1 MYANIN
7 KYFNYWPKIVIKI
20 ILICCG
26 LSMFVNTVV
35 LVNHISTGFENYI
48 LGMLLHLVIIIHF
61 FRVLRTQ
68 KTLKNAH
75 MGKVWRK
82 EFNFSDEQVEAALK
96 QIDSEVTNPLYVDTA
111 TKNTFMITQNW
122 IIGADSL
129 SRATAVRLKD
139 IKSYERLV
147 ASHTKGSTITY
158 FYYLVL
164 KCYGDKEMNI
174 RLCSENNVDDAA
186 CELGTVLKNYPCDS
200 GK

>member
-7 KYFNYWPKIVIKI
+7 KYFNYWPKTVIKI
-20 ILICCG
+20 ILVCCG
-26 LSMFVNTVV
+26 FSMFVNTAV
-35 LVNHISTGFENYI
+35 LVNHISTGFEDYI
-48 LGMLLHLVIIIHF
+48 LGILLHLIIMIHF

-82 EFNFSDEQVEAALK
+82 EFNFSHEQVEAALK
-96 QIDSEVTNPLYVDTA
+96 QMDSEVTKPLYVDTT
-111 TKNTFMITQNW
+111 TKNTFMITENW
-122 IIGADSL
+122 LIGADSL

-147 ASHTKGSTITY
+147 VSHTKGITTTY
-158 FYYLVL
+158 VYYLVL

-174 RLCSENNVDDAA
+174 CLSSEDKVDDAA
-186 CELGTVLKNYPCDS
+186 CELGAVLKINN
-200 GK
+200 

>member
-7 KYFNYWPKIVIKI
+7 KYFNYWPKTVIKI

-26 LSMFVNTVV
+26 LSMFVNTVI
-35 LVNHISTGFENYI
+35 LVNHISTGFEDYI
-48 LGMLLHLVIIIHF
+48 LGMLLHLIIISHF

-82 EFNFSDEQVEAALK
+82 EFNFSDEQVEVALK

-147 ASHTKGSTITY
+147 ASHTKGSTTTY

-174 RLCSENNVDDAA
+174 RLCSENNADDAA
-186 CELGTVLKNYPCDS
+186 CELGAVLKNYS
-200 GK
+200 